1 MMEISSLYFT
11 IGLILIII
19 GIILVIFSS
28 IKMISKG
35 KGESAGLILIGPIPI
50 IWGTSRKIFAITTL
64 IAAIIIFIVV
74 ISWILSI
81 TGG

>member
-1 MMEISSLYFT
+1 MSEISSLYFT
-11 IGLILIII
+11 MGLILIII
-19 GIILVIFSS
+19 GIILIILSS
-28 IKMISKG
+28 IRMISRG

-64 IAAIIIFIVV
+64 ITALIIFIIL

-81 TGG
+81 KGG